1 MRTDSGS
8 GQFPPTHW
16 TVVIQAGDVN
26 NEPEARKALASL
38 CQTYWYPLYAFA
50 RRQGLAP
57 HDAQDATQGFFAYL
71 LDRNLFAKADRTLGT
86 LRTFLLTAFTRFCGR
101 LRAKDRAQ
109 KRGGGQAVL
118 SLDADFDTGERRYSA
133 EPSHNI
139 TPEQV
144 YSATWAHSVLDAARE
159 NLEQTE
165 KSSGRGKAFKAL
177 EGFLERNGQDGG
189 YESVDSSLGLSPEAV
204 RQAVSRLRRRY
215 REAVRDQI
223 ASTLSQPTEEQIEQ
237 EMSALRAALS

>member
-16 TVVIQAGDVN
+16 TMVIRAGDVS
-26 NEPEARKALASL
+26 NEPAAQAALESL
-38 CQTYWYPLYAFA
+38 CGTYWYPLYAFA

-71 LDRNLFAKADRTLGT
+71 LDRNLFAKADRNLGT

-109 KRGGGQAVL
+109 KRGGGQSVL
-118 SLDADFDTGERRYSA
+118 SLDADFDTGEKRYRS

-144 YSATWAHSVLDAARE
+144 YSSTWAQSVLDAARE
-159 NLEQTE
+159 ALEISETTA
-165 KSSGRGKAFKAL
+165 GRGKQFKAL
-177 EGFLERNGQDGG
+177 EAFLERNGQGGAG
-189 YESVDSSLGLSPEAV
+189 YEGVDSSLGSPEAV
-204 RQAVSRLRRRY
+204 RQAVSRLRKRY
-215 REAVRDQI
+215 KDAVRGQI
-223 ASTLSQPTEEQIEQ
+223 ASTLSNPTEEQIEQ